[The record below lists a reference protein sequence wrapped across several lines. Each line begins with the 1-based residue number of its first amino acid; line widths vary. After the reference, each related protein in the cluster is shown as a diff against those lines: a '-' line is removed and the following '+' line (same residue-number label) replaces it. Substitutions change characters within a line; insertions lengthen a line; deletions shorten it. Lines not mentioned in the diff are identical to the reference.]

1 MWRCGD
7 LVVSVLI
14 SRLND
19 KSLSPGGETVL
30 CSWAWHFTHTQC
42 LSPGRYTNG
51 YEPIKYWVSNIP
63 SRRESIFL
71 VVSCYRDRD
80 KLRPGWAI
88 WLAYRLYLF
97 TWLWVH
103 IIGGLIEDIKYN
115 CNITGDRAKMNKLVQ
130 MAWTFSND
138 RFVCCCCL
146 SLSIVLPLTP
156 FISEYHWWALGITS
170 ELSCCWYSSPTRQ
183 QVCYVCED
191 QGHRWLTAYDSP
203 VVLVITATTVTAAG
217 KKKIMQLI
225 VCWVLW

>member
-1 MWRCGD
+1 MPRVPLFCSYHI
-7 LVVSVLI
+7 LTSSVI
-14 SRLND
+14 
-19 KSLSPGGETVL
+19 
-30 CSWAWHFTHTQC
+30 
-42 LSPGRYTNG
+42 Y
-51 YEPIKYWVSNIP
+51 YWTEARQHGI
-63 SRRESIFL
+63 
-71 VVSCYRDRD
+71 
-80 KLRPGWAI
+80 
-88 WLAYRLYLF
+88 YL
-97 TWLWVH
+97 L
-103 IIGGLIEDIKYN
+103 
-115 CNITGDRAKMNKLVQ
+115 NITGDRAKMNKLVQ

-217 KKKIMQLI
+217 KKKLCNSLSVEYCGKQLT
-225 VCWVLW
+225 VVHSKRVKRDMCQFS